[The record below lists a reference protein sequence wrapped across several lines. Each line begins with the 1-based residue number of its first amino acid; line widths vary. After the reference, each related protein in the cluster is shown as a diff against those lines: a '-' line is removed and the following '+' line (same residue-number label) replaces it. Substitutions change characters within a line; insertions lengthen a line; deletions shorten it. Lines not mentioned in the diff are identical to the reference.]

1 MSAQADKLPDN
12 KSKSVVQEK
21 PRKTGL
27 EQSVIGFEDRRSE
40 AIAQRKVQE
49 MADNS
54 QRPQSM
60 QLKSLSEK
68 NLSSIQHPI
77 QKKVNKTG
85 LPDNLKSGIENL
97 SGYSMDDVRV
107 HYNSDKPAQLQA
119 HAYAQGTDIHIA
131 SGQEKYLPHEA
142 WHVVQQKQGRVKPTM
157 QMKGDVNVNDDA
169 GLEKEADVMGEKAIQ
184 NNSKTYQENILTGRN
199 SDNLVQRK
207 IIARIRT
214 AKSDS
219 PDFPRVIS
227 ELRLEGRAP
236 TDAEGQGQGDHT
248 VAETLINESV
258 RQEVMGMPRRIALN
272 NIMVLASL
280 TLPEEGAKEIATNYY
295 NKYWEEFDHI
305 EGEDQ
310 NIILEECIQRYIEI
324 ANKRPGTAFARNK
337 EVTRGGGSER
347 QAIGLIR
354 ELADKLNAGKN
365 IEDDDL
371 MISAQSILDLI
382 DIKYTMEEEDRY
394 INIVVRALQHAVLSV
409 LLLTKSQIEA
419 LTEYLI
425 TGLGQRDEFAVNRS
439 IHIYNEVLKRL
450 Y

>member
-21 PRKTGL
+21 PSKTGL

-157 QMKGDVNVNDDA
+157 QMKGNLNINDDA
-169 GLEKEADVMGEKAIQ
+169 GLEKEADVMGEKAI
-184 NNSKTYQENILTGRN
+184 NNPSEEIFKSNEVIMQISDVAQLAPMPSFGFPDTHNLYNAQESSKNSIYDGKKPSFGRK
-199 SDNLVQRK
+199 LY
-207 IIARIRT
+207 A
-214 AKSDS
+214 
-219 PDFPRVIS
+219 
-227 ELRLEGRAP
+227 LRLSEFAGA
-236 TDAEGQGQGDHT
+236 DGNQD
-248 VAETLINESV
+248 LIN
-258 RQEVMGMPRRIALN
+258 
-272 NIMVLASL
+272 
-280 TLPEEGAKEIATNYY
+280 IATNSGRQSVSSEFVQLDHNPSWSDRLINMQDYPNGKSDDEMNVWVENGFYKKWNNKYYPTNYAARMYY
-295 NKYWEEFDHI
+295 NDYDTLFPTSGGLNASRGADAVEEVGHMGSFSEELYKEFI
-305 EGEDQ
+305 LNQYGAVAAGFIQGINMEDGG
-310 NIILEECIQRYIEI
+310 NPEMII
-324 ANKRPGTAFARNK
+324 ANIDATI
-337 EVTRGGGSER
+337 ER
-347 QAIGLIR
+347 LQNVRLLFERLIH
-354 ELADKLNAGKN
+354 K
-365 IEDDDL
+365 
-371 MISAQSILDLI
+371 
-382 DIKYTMEEEDRY
+382 
-394 INIVVRALQHAVLSV
+394 
-409 LLLTKSQIEA
+409 
-419 LTEYLI
+419 
-425 TGLGQRDEFAVNRS
+425 
-439 IHIYNEVLKRL
+439 
-450 Y
+450 

>member
-1 MSAQADKLPDN
+1 MNTYANNTQEN
-12 KSKSVVQEK
+12 KSQLISNAVSQKKSK
-21 PRKTGL
+21 N
-27 EQSVIGFEDRRSE
+27 QSTFQLGDNRPE
-40 AIAQRKVQE
+40 AIAQRKLQE
-49 MADNS
+49 MANNS
-54 QRPQSM
+54 PQAKQAA
-60 QLKSLSEK
+60 QLHAMAKNISLQEQ
-68 NLSSIQHPI
+68 LI
-77 QKKVNKTG
+77 QKKKNNTG

-97 SGYSMDDVRV
+97 SGYSMDDVKV
-107 HYNSDKPAQLQA
+107 HYNSDKPAQLHA
-119 HAYAQGTDIHIA
+119 HAYAQGSDIHLA
-131 SGQEKYLPHEA
+131 SGQEKHLAHEA

-157 QMKGDVNVNDDA
+157 QMKDKVNINDDT

-184 NNSKTYQENILTGRN
+184 NNSKTYQENILTRRN

-236 TDAEGQGQGDHT
+236 TDAEGSGQGDHT

-272 NIMVLASL
+272 NIMVLARL
-280 TLPEEGAKEIATNYY
+280 TLPKEGATEIAENYY
-295 NKYWEEFDHI
+295 DKYWREFGDI

-354 ELADKLNAGKN
+354 ELADKLKAGEN
-365 IEDDDL
+365 IGDNDL

-382 DIKYTMEEEDRY
+382 DIKYTIEEEDRY

-409 LLLTKSQIEA
+409 LLLTESQIKA
-419 LTEYLI
+419 LTEDLI
-425 TGLGQRDEFAVNRS
+425 TGLGHRDEFDVNRS

>member
-1 MSAQADKLPDN
+1 
-12 KSKSVVQEK
+12 
-21 PRKTGL
+21 
-27 EQSVIGFEDRRSE
+27 
-40 AIAQRKVQE
+40 
-49 MADNS
+49 
-54 QRPQSM
+54 
-60 QLKSLSEK
+60 
-68 NLSSIQHPI
+68 
-77 QKKVNKTG
+77 
-85 LPDNLKSGIENL
+85 
-97 SGYSMDDVRV
+97 MDDVRV

-119 HAYAQGTDIHIA
+119 HAYAQGTEIHLA
-131 SGQEKYLPHEA
+131 PGQEKHLAHEA
-142 WHVVQQKQGRVKPTM
+142 WHVVQQMQGRVKPTM